1 MPNRSSWRVEVGEL
15 TRAMERAEA
24 VLHRYRSESTGIA
37 VRGRRRRWAG
47 FVRRLKIAMAAV
59 LAILIGAAAAGLVLP
74 GGIGIGGFFLAMVA
88 VFVAAAVILAWPS
101 GPEPTPTAL
110 VQVDLKLLPQ
120 RTEEWLDRQRP
131 ALPAPAVRLVDD
143 IGTRLDALA
152 PQLAGLDPQAP
163 AATALRKLMAEEL
176 PELVSGYQ
184 RVPADMRRKAGDG
197 ISPDR
202 QLVEGLTVV
211 ESELARMT
219 EQLARGDL
227 DRLATQ
233 NRYLELK
240 YRGDE

>member
-1 MPNRSSWRVEVGEL
+1 MRRSPAWS
-15 TRAMERAEA
+15 
-24 VLHRYRSESTGIA
+24 
-37 VRGRRRRWAG
+37 
-47 FVRRLKIAMAAV
+47 
-59 LAILIGAAAAGLVLP
+59 LP
-74 GGIGIGGFFLAMVA
+74 GGIGIGGFFLAMIATLV
-88 VFVAAAVILAWPS
+88 VAAVILAWP
-101 GPEPTPTAL
+101 GQAEATPAAL
-110 VQVDLKLLPQ
+110 VQTDLKLLPQ

-131 ALPAPAVRLVDD
+131 ALPAPAIRLVDS

-152 PQLAGLDPQAP
+152 PQLVGLDPQVP
-163 AATALRKLMAEEL
+163 AAAALRKLMAEEL

-184 RVPADMRRKAGDG
+184 RVPADLRRDARDG

-240 YRGDE
+240 YKGAGDE